1 MKFDAVIFDLDG
13 TLLNTLGDLRNAV
26 NHALSTFGLPPR
38 TLEEVRAFV
47 GNGVAN
53 LIRRAMP
60 AGSSE
65 ETLAQALA
73 AFRAYYN
80 AHRNVETVPY
90 PGVISMLKDLKAAG
104 LPVMVNSNKYDA
116 ALQELVKC
124 HFPNLY
130 FRAAGES
137 DACPR
142 KPDPTA
148 ALTLARAAGAAP
160 EKTLYV
166 GDSAVDVNTARNA
179 GMSCAWVSWGFRSRE
194 SLEREAPD
202 ALADRPEELPELLKS
217 LG

>member
-1 MKFDAVIFDLDG
+1 
-13 TLLNTLGDLRNAV
+13 
-26 NHALSTFGLPPR
+26 
-38 TLEEVRAFV
+38 
-47 GNGVAN
+47 
-53 LIRRAMP
+53 
-60 AGSSE
+60 
-65 ETLAQALA
+65 
-73 AFRAYYN
+73 
-80 AHRNVETVPY
+80 
-90 PGVISMLKDLKAAG
+90 
-104 LPVMVNSNKYDA
+104 MVNSNKYDA

-194 SLEREAPD
+194 DMASDLPKAAFD
-202 ALADRPEELPELLKS
+202 TTQALTDYI
-217 LG
+217 LGR

>member
-1 MKFDAVIFDLDG
+1 MKFNAVIFDLDG

-65 ETLAQALA
+65 ETLAQALT

-80 AHRNVETVPY
+80 AHLNVETVPY

-116 ALQELVKC
+116 ALQ
-124 HFPNLY
+124 
-130 FRAAGES
+130 
-137 DACPR
+137 
-142 KPDPTA
+142 
-148 ALTLARAAGAAP
+148 
-160 EKTLYV
+160 
-166 GDSAVDVNTARNA
+166 
-179 GMSCAWVSWGFRSRE
+179 
-194 SLEREAPD
+194 
-202 ALADRPEELPELLKS
+202 
-217 LG
+217 

>member
-38 TLEEVRAFV
+38 TLQEVRAFV

-60 AGSSE
+60 DDASE
-65 ETLAQALA
+65 EALSQALA
-73 AFRAYYN
+73 TFRTYYN
-80 AHRNVETVPY
+80 AHLNVETVPY
-90 PGVISMLKDLKAAG
+90 PGVISMLQALKAAS
-104 LPVMVNSNKYDA
+104 LPVMINSNKYDA

-130 FRAAGES
+130 FKAAGEGE
-137 DACPR
+137 ACPR

-148 ALTLARAAGAAP
+148 ALALARAAGAAP
-160 EKTLYV
+160 ERTLYV
-166 GDSAVDVNTARNA
+166 GDSAVDVSTARNA
-179 GMSCAWVSWGFRSRE
+179 GMACAWVSWGFRSRE
-194 SLEREAPD
+194 DMSSA
-202 ALADRPEELPELLKS
+202 LPEAAFDTAQALTEYI

>member
-1 MKFDAVIFDLDG
+1 MPKYDCAVFDLDG
-13 TLLNTLGDLRNAV
+13 TILDTLDDLTSAV
-26 NHALSTFGLPPR
+26 NHAMRCMGRAPHDRLA
-38 TLEEVRAFV
+38 VRRMI
-47 GNGVAN
+47 GNGVRV
-53 LIRRAMP
+53 LIERALGEDATP
-60 AGSSE
+60 ALTDE
-65 ETLAQALA
+65 ALA
-73 AFRAYYN
+73 AFRAWYATHLDVYTREY
-80 AHRNVETVPY
+80 AGITP
-90 PGVISMLKDLKAAG
+90 MLQKLKAAG
-104 LPVMVNSNKYDA
+104 VRLCVCSNKYDA

-124 HFPNLY
+124 HFPSLY

-194 SLEREAPD
+194 DMASDLPEAAFD
-202 ALADRPEELPELLKS
+202 TTQALADYI
-217 LG
+217 LGR

>member
-1 MKFDAVIFDLDG
+1 MKFNAVIFDLDG

-80 AHRNVETVPY
+80 AHLNVETVPY

-194 SLEREAPD
+194 DMASDLPEAAFD
-202 ALADRPEELPELLKS
+202 TTQALADYI
-217 LG
+217 LGR